1 MNNYEKII
9 FAKKKEYLLR
19 DIANFSNGKGHE
31 QVVEENGKY
40 TLITSKAISTD
51 MNICRHTNKN
61 LSPLYK
67 NDIALVMSD
76 LPNGKAL
83 AKCFFVNEDDKYTL
97 NQRICRIW
105 VKDES
110 IVYPKYLYYVLNRN
124 KQLLD
129 YDNKIDQTNLKKDN
143 ILDIDVKLP
152 DIEIQRETVSLLEK
166 FEELL
171 TNLNNEFY
179 YREKQLKYWREK
191 MFSTSSNYLK
201 LKELADINI
210 GLTYTPNYVDEGIK
224 FISSQNISK
233 DYLDLD
239 NIKYITPEEYNSAS
253 NSSKPK
259 KGDIMFVRVGSN
271 LGHPVIYN
279 LDDDLCIFVSIGF
292 LRLKTDNITAKYM
305 RHWMNS
311 SHFMNQVKQKT
322 NNAPKANLNST
333 WLKEFEVPVPSINE
347 QNEIVNI
354 LDAFDN
360 LLNDS
365 KYGLSKEIEL
375 MDKQYEFYKNMLLN
389 TEEEYND

>member
-1 MNNYEKII
+1 MNNYEKIV

-105 VKDES
+105 VKDEN

-129 YDNKIDQTNLKKDN
+129 YDNKTDQTNLKKDD

-152 DIEIQRETVSLLEK
+152 DIEIQRETVSLFEK

-191 MFSTSSNYLK
+191 KFSTSSN
-201 LKELADINI
+201 
-210 GLTYTPNYVDEGIK
+210 
-224 FISSQNISK
+224 
-233 DYLDLD
+233 
-239 NIKYITPEEYNSAS
+239 
-253 NSSKPK
+253 
-259 KGDIMFVRVGSN
+259 
-271 LGHPVIYN
+271 
-279 LDDDLCIFVSIGF
+279 
-292 LRLKTDNITAKYM
+292 
-305 RHWMNS
+305 
-311 SHFMNQVKQKT
+311 
-322 NNAPKANLNST
+322 
-333 WLKEFEVPVPSINE
+333 
-347 QNEIVNI
+347 
-354 LDAFDN
+354 
-360 LLNDS
+360 
-365 KYGLSKEIEL
+365 
-375 MDKQYEFYKNMLLN
+375 
-389 TEEEYND
+389 